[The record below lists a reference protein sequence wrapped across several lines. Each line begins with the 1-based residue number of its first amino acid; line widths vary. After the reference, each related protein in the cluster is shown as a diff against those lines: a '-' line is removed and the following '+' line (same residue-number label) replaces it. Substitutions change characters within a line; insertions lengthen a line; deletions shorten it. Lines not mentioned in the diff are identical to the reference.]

1 MIEEEEEEGVLVC
14 SEIFIMV
21 DDYVV
26 FLRGTRDMDDV
37 DQSYIIYLTNVIL
50 ERIQKDIYKKRK
62 KEKKKKRNDI
72 MPRNGKKRERTS

>member
-1 MIEEEEEEGVLVC
+1 
-14 SEIFIMV
+14 MV

-50 ERIQKDIYKKRK
+50 ERIEKDIYKKRK
-62 KEKKKKRNDI
+62 KEKKKKR
-72 MPRNGKKRERTS
+72 KKEMISCQGMQRKENERVSMISY

>member
-26 FLRGTRDMDDV
+26 FLSGTRDMDDV

-72 MPRNGKKRERTS
+72 MPRNAKKRERTS